1 MCKDENEIIE
11 LRKKLLD
18 VESEICRLENI
29 NNLFTP
35 YAIENSP
42 EGVIISELIQKQ
54 VETLQNIVKF

>member
-29 NNLFTP
+29 NNLYTT
-35 YAIENSP
+35 YDI
-42 EGVIISELIQKQ
+42 
-54 VETLQNIVKF
+54 